1 MKASGT
7 RLQASVSL
15 SCNVWSDD
23 PPVPM
28 PATQPLQEARSRN
41 PKPVTFC
48 RREGALNVLVK
59 GRNIPVTEALERYA
73 TEKVERVAR
82 FFDEDRSDS
91 RAEVELIH
99 ERNRAISEPEVAEAT
114 LFINGSVLKASEAS
128 EDMYASI
135 DRMSDKLERQVK
147 RYRGRQIDRW
157 QGQLKNAPEMPVE
170 SVQPFVVEEEE
181 DIETRIVRT
190 KQFQMKPMSEEEA
203 VLQLELLDHDFYVFT
218 SADTG
223 DINVVYRRRD
233 GNYGLIE
240 PAR

>member
-1 MKASGT
+1 M
-7 RLQASVSL
+7 
-15 SCNVWSDD
+15 DI
-23 PPVPM
+23 
-28 PATQPLQEARSRN
+28 
-41 PKPVTFC
+41 
-48 RREGALNVLVK
+48 LVK

-73 TEKVERVAR
+73 WEKVQRVAR
-82 FFDEDRSDS
+82 FFDDERSAS
-91 RAEVELIH
+91 RAEIELIH
-99 ERNRAISEPEVAEAT
+99 ERNPSIPEAEVAEAT
-114 LFINGSVLKASEAS
+114 LFINGSVLKAKEAS

-147 RYRGRQIDRW
+147 RFRGRQIDRW
-157 QGQLKNAPEMPVE
+157 QGQMKNAPAEAPDAE
-170 SVQPFVVEEEE
+170 QPFIVEEEE
-181 DIETRIVRT
+181 EIETRIVRS
-190 KQFQMKPMSEEEA
+190 KQFQMKPMSPEEA

>member
-1 MKASGT
+1 M
-7 RLQASVSL
+7 
-15 SCNVWSDD
+15 D
-23 PPVPM
+23 
-28 PATQPLQEARSRN
+28 
-41 PKPVTFC
+41 
-48 RREGALNVLVK
+48 VLIK

-73 TEKVERVAR
+73 TEKVERVSR
-82 FFDEDRSDS
+82 FFDEGRSDS

-157 QGQLKNAPEMPVE
+157 QGQLKNNAPEVRDE
-170 SVQPFVVEEEE
+170 AVQPFVVEEEE
-181 DIETRIVRT
+181 EIETRIVRT

-240 PAR
+240 PVR

>member
-1 MKASGT
+1 MEI
-7 RLQASVSL
+7 LI
-15 SCNVWSDD
+15 
-23 PPVPM
+23 
-28 PATQPLQEARSRN
+28 
-41 PKPVTFC
+41 
-48 RREGALNVLVK
+48 K

-73 TEKVERVAR
+73 WEKVERVAR
-82 FFDEDRSDS
+82 FFDDERSAS

-99 ERNRAISEPEVAEAT
+99 ERNPSIPESEVAEAT
-114 LFINGSVLKASEAS
+114 LFINGSVLKAREAT

-147 RYRGRQIDRW
+147 RFRGRQIDRW
-157 QGQLKNAPEMPVE
+157 QGQLKNTHAEAAE
-170 SVQPFVVEEEE
+170 PFVVEEEE
-181 DIETRIVRT
+181 EIATRIVRT
-190 KQFQMKPMSEEEA
+190 KQFQMKPMSAEEA

>member
-1 MKASGT
+1 M
-7 RLQASVSL
+7 
-15 SCNVWSDD
+15 D
-23 PPVPM
+23 
-28 PATQPLQEARSRN
+28 
-41 PKPVTFC
+41 
-48 RREGALNVLVK
+48 VLIK

-73 TEKVERVAR
+73 REKVERVAR
-82 FFDEDRSDS
+82 FFDEERSVS
-91 RAEVELIH
+91 RAEVELMH
-99 ERNRAISEPEVAEAT
+99 ERNRAVSEPEVAEAT
-114 LFINGSVLKASEAS
+114 LFINGSVLKASDSS

-147 RYRGRQIDRW
+147 RLRGRQIDRW
-157 QGQLKNAPEMPVE
+157 QGQLKNTAEGGVA
-170 SVQPFVVEEEE
+170 QPFVVEDEEE
-181 DIETRIVRT
+181 FEARIVRT

>member
-1 MKASGT
+1 MDI
-7 RLQASVSL
+7 LI
-15 SCNVWSDD
+15 
-23 PPVPM
+23 
-28 PATQPLQEARSRN
+28 
-41 PKPVTFC
+41 
-48 RREGALNVLVK
+48 K
-59 GRNIPVTEALERYA
+59 GRNIAVTEALERYA
-73 TEKVERVAR
+73 WEKVERIAR
-82 FFDEDRSDS
+82 FFDDERTAS

-99 ERNRAISEPEVAEAT
+99 ERNRAVSKPEVAEAT

-147 RYRGRQIDRW
+147 RFRGRQIDRW
-157 QGQLKNAPEMPVE
+157 HGQLKNTPDVVPDDA
-170 SVQPFVVEEEE
+170 QPFVVEEQEE
-181 DIETRIVRT
+181 IEPRIVRT
-190 KQFQMKPMSEEEA
+190 KQFQMKPMGAEEA

-233 GNYGLIE
+233 GDYGLIE

>member
-1 MKASGT
+1 M
-7 RLQASVSL
+7 
-15 SCNVWSDD
+15 D
-23 PPVPM
+23 
-28 PATQPLQEARSRN
+28 
-41 PKPVTFC
+41 
-48 RREGALNVLVK
+48 VLIK

-82 FFDEDRSDS
+82 FFDEERSDS
-91 RAEVELIH
+91 RAEVELMH

-114 LFINGSVLKASEAS
+114 LFINGTVLKASDSS

-135 DRMSDKLERQVK
+135 DGCRTSWSGRSSV
-147 RYRGRQIDRW
+147 YRGRQIDRW
-157 QGQLKNAPEMPVE
+157 QGQLKNTPAPGPEAA
-170 SVQPFVVEEEE
+170 QPFVVEEEE
-181 DIETRIVRT
+181 EIEARIVRT
-190 KQFQMKPMSEEEA
+190 KQFQMKPMGEEEA

>member
-1 MKASGT
+1 MLATTEG
-7 RLQASVSL
+7 R
-15 SCNVWSDD
+15 SDMD
-23 PPVPM
+23 I
-28 PATQPLQEARSRN
+28 LI
-41 PKPVTFC
+41 
-48 RREGALNVLVK
+48 K

-73 TEKVERVAR
+73 WEKVERVAR
-82 FFDEDRSDS
+82 FFDDERTAS

-99 ERNRAISEPEVAEAT
+99 ERNRAVSEPEVAEAT

-135 DRMSDKLERQVK
+135 DGMSDKLERQVK
-147 RYRGRQIDRW
+147 RFRGRQIDRW
-157 QGQLKNAPEMPVE
+157 QGQLKNTPDSPLEVA
-170 SVQPFVVEEEE
+170 QPYVVEEEE
-181 DIETRIVRT
+181 EEIEARIVRT
-190 KQFQMKPMSEEEA
+190 KQFQMKPMGAEEA

-233 GNYGLIE
+233 GDYGLIE